1 MSESEIEEEMEK
13 EELQER
19 VSISKGGMYCWRRHP
34 YRSGR
39 NSSYRRET

>member
-13 EELQER
+13 GVTRE
-19 VSISKGGMYCWRRHP
+19 SISKGGMYCWRRHP